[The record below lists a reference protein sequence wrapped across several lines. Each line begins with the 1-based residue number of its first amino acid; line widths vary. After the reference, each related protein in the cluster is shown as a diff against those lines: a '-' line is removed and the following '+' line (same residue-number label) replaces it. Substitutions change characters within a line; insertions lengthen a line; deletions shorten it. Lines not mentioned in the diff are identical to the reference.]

1 MKTNY
6 CLNLFYNTTTKLL
19 DEMAPFKRLTK
30 KEVSLKQR
38 PWITTGI
45 LISMKKRDCLY
56 KDMAKETNNHN
67 KVILT
72 NLYKYHRNKIVSL
85 IRVSKKKYYSDF
97 FEEHNTNIKK
107 TWEGIREILNVSKKK
122 STNIR
127 NIVDGESTLID
138 TKGITNALN
147 KFYVNIGKSID
158 EKIPN
163 AVKSFSTYL
172 PNVNNSPIL
181 LHQCDVDEIAL
192 FLT

>member
-1 MKTNY
+1 MN
-6 CLNLFYNTTTKLL
+6 
-19 DEMAPFKRLTK
+19 
-30 KEVSLKQR
+30 
-38 PWITTGI
+38 
-45 LISMKKRDCLY
+45 
-56 KDMAKETNNHN
+56 KETNNHN

-85 IRVSKKKYYSDF
+85 IRLSKNKYYSDF

-107 TWEGIREILNVSKKK
+107 TWEGIRVILNVSKKK

-127 NIVDGESTLID
+127 NIVDGESTLIV

-163 AVKSFSTYL
+163 AVKSFTTYL
-172 PNVNNSPIL
+172 PN
-181 LHQCDVDEIAL
+181 C
-192 FLT
+192 